1 MKNQT
6 LEKSK
11 GIYMISF
18 ENSEADAHGG
28 FCDRGGLE
36 I

>member
-1 MKNQT
+1 
-6 LEKSK
+6 
-11 GIYMISF
+11 MISF

-36 I
+36 IKYAVAIWAR